1 MYPRNAWYVA
11 ATSREIACGDT
22 LARTICENH
31 IALFRGHD
39 GTVAALF
46 DQCPHRLYPL
56 SAGTV
61 CGSTLRCGYHGLRF
75 DAAGQCVEIPSQQK
89 IPASARVRAFPVR
102 EARGLVWLWPGDP
115 DLAEAT
121 PLPAFAT
128 GPGYLAGLD
137 LSFLDDTDN
146 WGVAGPHLI
155 EVHANFML
163 AVDNLL
169 DLTHVAYVHAKT
181 FDNAGVL
188 GSERII
194 KPIGANQMIDFF
206 RFKNPMSP
214 PLRAAYMLDPAVKLY
229 DSFLETY
236 WQSPSVMVLVHGAV
250 PEGRDREKEGTIVA
264 GINCITP
271 ATRDTCH
278 YFWSQS
284 VYRNLH
290 DGAVRDKWEAATRV
304 AFAEDEVVLRT
315 QQQNLSRFGS
325 PDLGGDVGM
334 VLKAD
339 KAIVLARRIVARM
352 ARAEAAENTVK
363 GNP

>member
-11 ATSREIACGDT
+11 ATSREIARGEI
-22 LARTICENH
+22 LARTICEEH
-31 IALFRGHD
+31 VALFRGHD
-39 GTVAALF
+39 GTVATLI

-61 CGSTLRCGYHGLRF
+61 TGNVLRCGYHGLVF
-75 DAAGQCVEIPSQQK
+75 DGSGRCIEIPSQQE
-89 IPASARVRAFPVR
+89 IPARACARAFPVR
-102 EARGLVWLWPGDP
+102 EAHGLIWLWPGDP
-115 DLAEAT
+115 AIAETT
-121 PLPAFAT
+121 PLPAFET
-128 GPGYLAGLD
+128 GAGYLAGLD
-137 LSFLDDTDN
+137 LSFLDPSDT

-155 EVHANFML
+155 EVQADFML

-181 FDNAGVL
+181 FDNGGVL

-194 KPIGANQMIDFF
+194 KPVGANQLVDFF
-206 RFKNPMSP
+206 RFKNPMSA
-214 PLRAAYMLDPAVKLY
+214 PLRAAYMLDPAVPLY

-250 PEGRDREKEGTIVA
+250 PEGRDRETEGTIVA

-284 VYRNLH
+284 VYRNLN
-290 DGAVRDKWEAATRV
+290 DGAVRDMWEAATKV
-304 AFAEDEVVLRT
+304 AFAEDEAVLRA
-315 QQQNLSRFGS
+315 QQANLTRFGN
-325 PDLGGDVGM
+325 PDLGNGVGM

-352 ARAEAAENTVK
+352 VREEAACAEAD
-363 GNP
+363 